1 MTTPDKLEVSIWM
14 FLYINPFFM
23 LLDLELAIVNT
34 PTPTPEKLPLDMSV
48 NDPSPSAPPP
58 SSLYPILPGNS
69 SDAVAS
75 PHQPFPDPG
84 EAVNVINPVANCR
97 SEFNML
103 RVSNKYRIFFF
114 FFVWVGEYFWLYI
127 FFLY

>member
-1 MTTPDKLEVSIWM
+1 M
-14 FLYINPFFM
+14 
-23 LLDLELAIVNT
+23 NT

-69 SDAVAS
+69 SDAAS

-103 RVSNKYRIFFF
+103 RVSNKFCSYTGFSSF
-114 FFVWVGEYFWLYI
+114 WGGGVGEDFWLYI
-127 FFLY
+127 FLIMYTKGI